1 VGPSPLVAEPVF
13 YEKLENAAA
22 NQQQP
27 HFHHQPTGSREKKK
41 QLDNNITLPAKSIQM
56 FSPLLS
62 KIELHSF
69 LLT

>member
-1 VGPSPLVAEPVF
+1 VGPSPPVAEPVF

-41 QLDNNITLPAKSIQM
+41 AVG
-56 FSPLLS
+56 
-62 KIELHSF
+62 
-69 LLT
+69 